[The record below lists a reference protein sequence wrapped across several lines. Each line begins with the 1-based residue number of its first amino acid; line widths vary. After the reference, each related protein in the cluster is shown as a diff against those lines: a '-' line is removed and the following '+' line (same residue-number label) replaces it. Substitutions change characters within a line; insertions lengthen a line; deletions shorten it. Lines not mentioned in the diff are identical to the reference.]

1 MHDLELQQAAD
12 ITVRELFRLKPGE
25 TLAVTADTESDP
37 QVVDAMARAAFSAG
51 GRPLTVWIAAPLGVS
66 RAADPYI
73 PVEALAG
80 LLKQSDAW
88 AELNRKWLLYSSAH
102 LEAVKENRRLRHLCL
117 TGLTV
122 DMMVRCIGRVDYPA
136 LKAFGEALAR
146 IVRDSRHMRM
156 STAAGE
162 DVEFDNVPGRPVL
175 CESGYADTPGTHMMA
190 GQIGW
195 TPELESIDGTIVLD
209 GSIAPEIG
217 SVRTPVRIRLRGG
230 RVESVEGGQEAR
242 AYEGWL
248 RSFNHPRMLTVAHTG
263 LGFNPGARLSG
274 DILQDQ
280 RVWGSS
286 TWGFGSIGAS
296 LLPPDG
302 AAGPSHSDAV
312 TLGTTLSADGRP
324 ILRDGAVVDEQ
335 LAELSRGLR

>member
-1 MHDLELQQAAD
+1 MHDHELQQAAD
-12 ITVRELFRLKPGE
+12 IAVRELFGLKPGE
-25 TLAVTADTESDP
+25 ILAVTADSESDP
-37 QVVDAMARAAFSAG
+37 QVVDAVARAAFAAG

-66 RAADPYI
+66 RAADPYV

-80 LLKQSDAW
+80 MLKGANAW
-88 AELNRKWLLYSSAH
+88 AELNRKWLLYSTAH
-102 LEAVKENRRLRHLCL
+102 LAAAKENPGLRHLCL

-122 DMMVRCIGRVDYPA
+122 DTMVRCIGRVDYPA
-136 LKAFGEALAR
+136 LKAFGEALAQV
-146 IVRDSRHMRM
+146 VRDARHMRM

-162 DVEFDNVPGRPVL
+162 EVEFDNAPGRPVL
-175 CESGYADTPGTHMMA
+175 CESGYADTPGSHMMA

-195 TPELESIDGTIVLD
+195 TPVLESIEGTIVLD
-209 GSIAPEIG
+209 ASIAPDIG
-217 SVRTPVRIRLRGG
+217 IVRTPVRIRLRGG
-230 RVESVEGGQEAR
+230 RIESMEGGQEAR

-248 RSFNHPRMLTVAHTG
+248 KGFDHPQMLSVAHAG

-296 LLPPDG
+296 LLPPG
-302 AAGPSHSDAV
+302 GVAGPSHSDAV
-312 TLGTTLSADGRP
+312 TLGTTLYADGRP
-324 ILRDGAVVDEQ
+324 ILRDGAVADEGLEE
-335 LAELSRGLR
+335 LARRLR